1 MVQCRRIIIE
11 RAQEPRATN
20 TLRAP
25 VPENARF
32 QESRIFS
39 MVAILG
45 RMEEEESADGQQKR
59 AIRKNE
65 TIRGSKQFKQMKSEK
80 ETEREREREHDAMV
94 GRQKGE
100 RSKGSGRR
108 MQEREPRRAPPPLFN
123 YISPS

>member
-11 RAQEPRATN
+11 RAQEPRTTN
-20 TLRAP
+20 TLRTR

-39 MVAILG
+39 IATILE

-59 AIRKNE
+59 AIRRNE
-65 TIRGSKQFKQMKSEK
+65 TIGEGNSSSKEEREIERK
-80 ETEREREREHDAMV
+80 REREYYAME
-94 GRQKGE
+94 GRQRERGE
-100 RSKGSGRR
+100 QGKGSGRR
-108 MQEREPRRAPPPLFN
+108 MREREPRRAPPPLFN